1 MEGENNVPRIA
12 ASGDSCGEGE
22 GQISGIFMGSWSLFY
37 PIPADRV
44 KAEGNKAGFHQGL
57 VMSYSRKNLSG
68 TEMCIFLDKINKN
81 KKYKYDKEAVTFARQ
96 DGSKGEVS
104 SQKACHEFA
113 SFCCW
118 VWGVGT
124 NVYIRGVSA
133 LWQLG
138 GGKKKLL
145 LVISFTVSMR

>member
-68 TEMCIFLDKINKN
+68 TEMCIFQDKINKN
-81 KKYKYDKEAVTFARQ
+81 KKYK
-96 DGSKGEVS
+96 
-104 SQKACHEFA
+104 
-113 SFCCW
+113 
-118 VWGVGT
+118 
-124 NVYIRGVSA
+124 
-133 LWQLG
+133 
-138 GGKKKLL
+138 
-145 LVISFTVSMR
+145 